1 MAPKGVGRVRGLDPT
16 RPGWRGGALPLR
28 DTRLLSAARRPVH
41 LPRFDAPAK
50 NTAPGAGGGGR
61 IRTYVGIR
69 RQIYS
74 LLPLTT
80 RPPLRDLQAA
90 HFAPP
95 EGGAPRNAGHKSFT
109 LDCQHAEARVANPK
123 SAPYRLAPPPPESPP
138 APPCH
143 HPLRPSQP

>member
-28 DTRLLSAARRPVH
+28 DTRLLSAARRPVDP
-41 LPRFDAPAK
+41 PRFDAPAK

-80 RPPLRDLQAA
+80 RPPLRDSQAA

-95 EGGAPRNAGHKSFT
+95 EGGRRGTRAIRASPSLDKTPRPDLRT
-109 LDCQHAEARVANPK
+109 ANP
-123 SAPYRLAPPPPESPP
+123 PP
-138 APPCH
+138 
-143 HPLRPSQP
+143 